1 LFVRA
6 FGANLMYKV
15 GGDPHAV
22 GVLLLRVSGNPGAVP
37 HFLFDHPQ
45 AQERADAIAR
55 MARPSPLIVLL
66 MPSEWAALKSICTGG

>member
-15 GGDPHAV
+15 GGNPHAV
-22 GVLLLRVSGNPGAVP
+22 DILLLRVSGNPGAGP
-37 HFLFDHPQ
+37 HFLLDHPQ

-55 MARPSPLIVLL
+55 MARQSPLIVLL
-66 MPSEWAALKSICTGG
+66 TPPEWAALKSICAGG